1 VALLVVEDNDTLRS
15 SLGKGLREDG
25 FQVCLATSLAD
36 ARRQITRPDLEAVV
50 LDLGLPDGDGMD
62 LLTELRD
69 AGAALPVLVLTAR
82 DAVRA
87 RVDALAHGAD
97 DYLVKPFQY
106 DELVARIRALIR
118 RAAQPRWAPL
128 ACNGLVLDDRS
139 HIMTTAT
146 RRIRLTP
153 REYELLA
160 FFLRRQGEVIPR
172 EEVLQ
177 SVFGYSF
184 DPGTNLVNAHI
195 ANLRKKIGT
204 DAVCIEA
211 LRGVGYRLRPA
222 HG

>member
-1 VALLVVEDNDTLRS
+1 VALLVVEDNETLGG
-15 SLGKGLREDG
+15 SLGKGFREDG
-25 FQVCLATSLAD
+25 YQVLLATTLTE
-36 ARRQITRPDLEAVV
+36 ARQHVGRADLEAIV
-50 LDLGLPDGDGMD
+50 LDLSLPDGDGLQ
-62 LLTELRD
+62 LLSELRD
-69 AGAALPVLVLTAR
+69 TGSALPVLVLTAR
-82 DAVRA
+82 DAVGS
-87 RVDALAHGAD
+87 RVSALAQGAD
-97 DYLVKPFQY
+97 DYLIKPFQF

-146 RRIRLTP
+146 RRVRLTP
-153 REYELLA
+153 REFDLLA

-177 SVFGYSF
+177 CVFGYGF
-184 DPGTNLVNAHI
+184 DPGTNLINAHI

-204 DAVCIEA
+204 DAVCIES
-211 LRGVGYRLRPA
+211 LRGVGYRLRPS